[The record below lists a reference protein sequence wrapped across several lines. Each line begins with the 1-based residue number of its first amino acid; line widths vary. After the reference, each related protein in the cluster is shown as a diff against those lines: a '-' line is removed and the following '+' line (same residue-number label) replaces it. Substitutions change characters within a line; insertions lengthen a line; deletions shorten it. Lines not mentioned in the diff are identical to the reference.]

1 MTCKGLTGKILEN
14 CCTNNILIDSN
25 QFQDLSGPQN
35 HSNLLLHRQLS
46 NGIKQSMEKVEAC
59 TIIDNTISS
68 LSRSLNMFAEKNNR
82 PMVSPSAQPEQT
94 SLATPATS
102 GTSVEPSENSSIVIE
117 AYKDET
123 QMPGI
128 MSVITKELSE
138 PYSIYTYRF
147 FIHNWPELCLLARDT
162 TNNCNIGVIVCKLD
176 HDPKWRRGYI
186 AMLAVEQAY
195 RRRGIGKMLVQ
206 RSIEVMREK
215 GCDEVMLEAEV
226 TNKSALILYDRLGF
240 IRERRLYR
248 YYLNGSDAFR
258 LKLLFAD
265 CWPEERPFLRDAEC
279 DDHQCDHD
287 HQHSHQPQQQ
297 HRITEVA

>member
-1 MTCKGLTGKILEN
+1 MTCRPQSDKQFQNSNIFVNAAQNQEN
-14 CCTNNILIDSN
+14 CHKL
-25 QFQDLSGPQN
+25 Q
-35 HSNLLLHRQLS
+35 RQTS
-46 NGIKQSMEKVEAC
+46 TGIKQAMNTVESV
-59 TIIDNTISS
+59 TVIDNTISS
-68 LSRSLNMFAEKNNR
+68 LQRSLNLFAERNNR
-82 PMVSPSAQPEQT
+82 PLVSLQHSDSQQGPAET
-94 SLATPATS
+94 SDANGAAPTES
-102 GTSVEPSENSSIVIE
+102 SSIVIE
-117 AYKDET
+117 TYKDET
-123 QMPGI
+123 QMPDI
-128 MSVITKELSE
+128 MNVITKELSE

-265 CWPEERPFLRDAEC
+265 CWPEDRSHYHGHNEC
-279 DDHQCDHD
+279 TEDHGDGQH
-287 HQHSHQPQQQ
+287 HHSHQ
-297 HRITEVA
+297 HRATQVV

>member
-1 MTCKGLTGKILEN
+1 MTCRPSPERRQLQN
-14 CCTNNILIDSN
+14 CKNILFDSN
-25 QFQDLSGPQN
+25 QENLPSPQYPY
-35 HSNLLLHRQLS
+35 LQRQLS
-46 NGIKQSMEKVEAC
+46 NGIKQPMNTVEAC
-59 TIIDNTISS
+59 TIIDNTINS

-82 PMVSPSAQPEQT
+82 PMLSSSPTSAHPQ
-94 SLATPATS
+94 AHNIPATS
-102 GTSVEPSENSSIVIE
+102 EPTVEPTENSSIVIE

-123 QMPGI
+123 QMPCI

-176 HDPKWRRGYI
+176 HDVKWRRGYI

-265 CWPEERPFLRDAEC
+265 CWPEERPLLRDLEC
-279 DDHQCDHD
+279 DDQCDHD

-297 HRITEVA
+297 HQITEVA

>member
-1 MTCKGLTGKILEN
+1 MTCRPQTEKQLKNSGIDASQDQEN
-14 CCTNNILIDSN
+14 RHQL
-25 QFQDLSGPQN
+25 Q
-35 HSNLLLHRQLS
+35 RQS
-46 NGIKQSMEKVEAC
+46 SIGIKQPMETVEAC
-59 TIIDNTISS
+59 TVIDNTISS
-68 LSRSLNMFAEKNNR
+68 LERSLNIFAQRNNR
-82 PMVSPSAQPEQT
+82 PLVSAQSSDPQQPAET
-94 SLATPATS
+94 SENNEASPT
-102 GTSVEPSENSSIVIE
+102 ENSSIVIE
-117 AYKDET
+117 TYKDET
-123 QMPGI
+123 QMPDI
-128 MSVITKELSE
+128 MNVITKELSE

-258 LKLLFAD
+258 LKLLFTD
-265 CWPEERPFLRDAEC
+265 CWPEKRSYFHENEEC
-279 DDHQCDHD
+279 THD
-287 HQHSHQPQQQ
+287 HGDEEHHSHQHQ
-297 HRITEVA
+297 HQTTQVA